1 MDSQNRRLIFQLV
14 LDGVLNFKDLFSFTL
29 TTYRGEKMKQVI
41 LSIGILLLVGPLMI
55 TAWAQP
61 GRKANKQM
69 YSRNYDVSTVE
80 TIEGEIVEVNYKT
93 GKRKASMGVHVLVQ
107 TDTES
112 IPVHLGPAWY
122 LNEQEKLEKGDR
134 ITVTGSRISYDGAPA
149 IVAATVERNQ
159 MILRLRD
166 RDGIPVWRGWRSGGQ

>member
-1 MDSQNRRLIFQLV
+1 
-14 LDGVLNFKDLFSFTL
+14 
-29 TTYRGEKMKQVI
+29 MKQVI
-41 LSIGILLLVGPLMI
+41 LSIGILLLVAPLMI

-69 YSRNYDVSTVE
+69 YTRNYDVNTVE

-93 GKRKASMGVHVLVQ
+93 GKRKASMGVHVVVR

-112 IPVHLGPAWY
+112 IPVHLGPVWY
-122 LNEQEKLEKGDR
+122 LEQQEKLEEGDR

-159 MILRLRD
+159 MRLRLRD
-166 RDGIPVWRGWRSGGQ
+166 QDGFPAWRGWRSGNRMNRP

>member
-1 MDSQNRRLIFQLV
+1 
-14 LDGVLNFKDLFSFTL
+14 
-29 TTYRGEKMKQVI
+29 MKQVI
-41 LSIGILLLVGPLMI
+41 LSIGILLLVSPMMI

-69 YSRNYDVSTVE
+69 YTRNYDVNTVE

-93 GKRKASMGVHVLVQ
+93 GKRKASMGVHVVVR

-122 LNEQEKLEKGDR
+122 LEQQEKLEEGDR
-134 ITVTGSRISYDGAPA
+134 ITVMGSRISYDGAPA

-159 MILRLRD
+159 MRLRLRD
-166 RDGIPVWRGWRSGGQ
+166 QDGFPVWRGWRSGNRMNRP